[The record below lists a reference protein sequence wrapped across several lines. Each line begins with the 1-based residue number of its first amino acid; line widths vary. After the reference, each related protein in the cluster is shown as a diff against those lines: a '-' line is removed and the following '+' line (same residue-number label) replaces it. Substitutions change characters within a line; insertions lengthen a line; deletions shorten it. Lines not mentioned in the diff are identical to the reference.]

1 MGSTSEVI
9 WSICALLVVLLLFVI
24 WARTPA
30 RGRDLVGYITCG
42 LAEIQRPKQKDPD
55 RRLEPLSRPQEGRRS
70 HHQEEEPQDLSRP
83 RPLSEHLLQ
92 LQHGQMEYGR
102 QRSRPPRTKQS
113 GSRTVEGSNRPH
125 RAQSREQQGRSRR
138 STSNTVTVDGS
149 QTLRD
154 SPMPRSTPAVVTAA
168 TRQSRRQS
176 TCQPVSYP
184 QRSQEAVPIASE
196 PQTQPE
202 IDPPF
207 VADQGHDSRFD

>member
-1 MGSTSEVI
+1 
-9 WSICALLVVLLLFVI
+9 
-24 WARTPA
+24 
-30 RGRDLVGYITCG
+30 
-42 LAEIQRPKQKDPD
+42 
-55 RRLEPLSRPQEGRRS
+55 
-70 HHQEEEPQDLSRP
+70 
-83 RPLSEHLLQ
+83 
-92 LQHGQMEYGR
+92 
-102 QRSRPPRTKQS
+102 
-113 GSRTVEGSNRPH
+113 
-125 RAQSREQQGRSRR
+125 
-138 STSNTVTVDGS
+138 VTVDGS